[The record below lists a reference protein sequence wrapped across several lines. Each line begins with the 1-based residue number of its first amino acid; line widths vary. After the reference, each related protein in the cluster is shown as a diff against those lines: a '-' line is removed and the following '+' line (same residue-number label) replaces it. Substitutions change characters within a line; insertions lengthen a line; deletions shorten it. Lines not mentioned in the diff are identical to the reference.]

1 MLSANTQV
9 LTPAEEYSRRL
20 AAREARVGHFEQIH
34 IRLGNLRLV
43 LVIVAAVMFWL
54 AVWRHAFSLWWLAV
68 PVACFFALAVYHARI
83 LGAKAH
89 AERAVAVYRHGIARL
104 EDRWSG
110 VGSTGERFND
120 PHHVYAADLDLFGN
134 GGLFQLLSLARTRM
148 GEDTLAHWLLTPSP
162 IEKIQ
167 ERHQAIAELRP
178 LLDLREDLAV
188 AGEDARVGV
197 HPEALVKWA
206 EAPNRLDRPWMRIV
220 SPLLAL
226 CAIAAAVVWG
236 LWDHP
241 MPLAVV
247 LILEAI
253 LAQPVRKHM
262 EEIFHGTEHQ
272 FEDLELLSGLLAR
285 LERERF
291 QSPRLQALTQQLAS
305 HHLAGSKAIAR
316 LRTIVD
322 CIASRDNLFVKL
334 INLPLLYSVQ
344 VAYATEAW
352 RREHGSAVRRWLEV
366 IGEIEA
372 LVSLASYSYEH
383 PADPFAEFAAG
394 PACFEATAL
403 GHPLLPAARCVRN
416 DVSIC
421 GQTRVLLISGSNM
434 SGKSTLLRAVGINTV
449 LAMAGAPVRAGRL
462 RLTPLR
468 VGASIRVNDS
478 LQEGSSR
485 FYAEITRLRDIFE
498 LASDPST
505 LALLDEL
512 LQGTNSHDR
521 KIGAEGVVRA
531 LLQRGAIGL
540 ISTHDLALTDIEAG
554 HVHNVHF
561 EDEFHDGKIKFDYK
575 LREGVVTK
583 SNGLELMRSIGLDV

>member
-1 MLSANTQV
+1 MLSAS
-9 LTPAEEYSRRL
+9 EEYAARL
-20 AAREARVGHFEQIH
+20 AAREARVRHYEQIH
-34 IRLGNLRLV
+34 IRLGNVRLA
-43 LVIVAAVMFWL
+43 LAVIMAVMFWL
-54 AVWRHAFSLWWLAV
+54 AVWRQAFSLWWL
-68 PVACFFALAVYHARI
+68 VAPLVCFFVVAVYHARV
-83 LGAKAH
+83 LRGKAH
-89 AERAVAVYRHGIARL
+89 AERAVAVYQHGLARI
-104 EDRWSG
+104 EDRWPG
-110 VGSTGERFND
+110 MGSTGERFND
-120 PHHVYAADLDLFGN
+120 PHHVYAADLDLFGS

-148 GEDTLAHWLLTPSP
+148 GEDTLARWLLAPSP
-162 IEKIQ
+162 LEHIR
-167 ERHQAIAELRP
+167 ERQQAIVELRP

-188 AGEDARVGV
+188 SGEDARVGV
-197 HPEALVKWA
+197 HPEALVAWA
-206 EAPNRLDRPWMRIV
+206 EAPNRLGRRWMRIV

-226 CAIAAAVVWG
+226 CALAAAVVWG
-236 LWDHP
+236 VLGHP
-241 MPLAVV
+241 TPLLCV
-247 LILEAI
+247 LIVEAI

-262 EEIFHGTEHQ
+262 DLIFHATEHQ

-285 LERERF
+285 LEREKF
-291 QSPRLQALTQQLAS
+291 KSPRLQELMQQLSS
-305 HHLAGSKAIAR
+305 HHLEGSRAIAR

-322 CIASRDNLFVKL
+322 CILSRDNLFVKL

-352 RREHGSAVRRWLEV
+352 RREHGSAVRRWLKV

-372 LVSLASYSYEH
+372 LLSLAAYSYER
-383 PADPFAEFAAG
+383 PADPFPEFASG
-394 PACFEATAL
+394 PACFEANAL
-403 GHPLLPAARCVRN
+403 GHPLLPAVRCVRN
-416 DVSIC
+416 QVSIC
-421 GQTRVLLISGSNM
+421 GETRVLLVSGSNM

-449 LAMAGAPVRAGRL
+449 LAMAGAPVRAERL
-462 RLTPLR
+462 RLTPLH

-498 LASDPST
+498 IASAETSV

-531 LLQRGAIGL
+531 LLNRGAIGL
-540 ISTHDLALTDIEAG
+540 ISTHDLALTDVGAG

-561 EDEFHDGKIKFDYK
+561 EDEFQDGKIKFDYK

-583 SNGLELMRSIGLDV
+583 SNGLELMRSIGLEV

>member
-1 MLSANTQV
+1 M
-9 LTPAEEYSRRL
+9 RL
-20 AAREARVGHFEQIH
+20 ALALI
-34 IRLGNLRLV
+34 
-43 LVIVAAVMFWL
+43 AAVMFWL
-54 AVWRHAFSLWWLAV
+54 AVWRHAFSLWWLVA
-68 PVACFFALAVYHARI
+68 PLACFFAVAVYHARV
-83 LGAKAH
+83 LRDKAH
-89 AERAVAVYRHGIARL
+89 AERAVAVYQHGLARI
-104 EDRWSG
+104 EDRWAG
-110 VGSTGERFND
+110 MGSTGERFND

-134 GGLFQLLSLARTRM
+134 AGLFQLLSLARTRM
-148 GEDTLAHWLLTPSP
+148 GEDTLARWLLAPSP
-162 IEKIQ
+162 LEQIR
-167 ERHQAIAELRP
+167 ERQQAIVELRP
-178 LLDLREDLAV
+178 LLDLREDMAV

-197 HPEALVKWA
+197 HPEALMAWA
-206 EAPNRLDRPWMRIV
+206 EAPNRLERRWMRIV

-226 CAIAAAVVWG
+226 CALAAAVVWG
-236 LWDHP
+236 VLGHP
-241 MPLAVV
+241 TPLLCV
-247 LILEAI
+247 LIVEAI

-285 LERERF
+285 LEHEKF
-291 QSPRLQALTQQLAS
+291 QSPHLRELMQQLSS
-305 HHLAGSKAIAR
+305 HHLEGSRAIAR

-322 CIASRDNLFVKL
+322 CILSRDNLFVKL

-352 RREHGSAVRRWLEV
+352 RREHGSAVRRWLTV

-372 LVSLASYSYEH
+372 LLSLAAYSYER
-383 PADPFAEFAAG
+383 PADPFPEFATG
-394 PACFEATAL
+394 PACFEAVAL

-421 GQTRVLLISGSNM
+421 GETRVLLISGSNM

-449 LAMAGAPVRAGRL
+449 LAMAGAPVRAERL
-462 RLTPLR
+462 RLTPLH

-485 FYAEITRLRDIFE
+485 FYAEITRLRDIFD
-498 LASDPST
+498 LASEGPST

-540 ISTHDLALTDIEAG
+540 ISTHDLALTDVGAG

-561 EDEFHDGKIKFDYK
+561 EDEFQDGKITFDYK

-583 SNGLELMRSIGLDV
+583 SNGLELMRSIGLEV

>member
-1 MLSANTQV
+1 MLTA
-9 LTPAEEYSRRL
+9 AEEYAARL
-20 AAREARVGHFEQIH
+20 SAREARVGHYEQIH
-34 IRLGNLRLV
+34 IRLGNVRLA
-43 LVIVAAVMFWL
+43 LAAIAAVMFWL
-54 AVWRHAFSLWWLAV
+54 AVWRQAFSLWWLVA
-68 PVACFFALAVYHARI
+68 PLACFFVVAVYHARV
-83 LGAKAH
+83 LREKAH
-89 AERAVAVYRHGIARL
+89 AERAVAVYQHGLARI
-104 EDRWSG
+104 EDRWPG
-110 VGSTGERFND
+110 MGSTGDRFND
-120 PHHVYAADLDLFGN
+120 PHHVYAADLDLFGS

-148 GEDTLAHWLLTPSP
+148 GEDTLARWLLAPSP
-162 IEKIQ
+162 LEHIR
-167 ERHQAIAELRP
+167 ERQQAIVELRP

-188 AGEDARVGV
+188 SGEDTRVGV
-197 HPEALVKWA
+197 HPAALVNWA
-206 EAPNRLDRPWMRIV
+206 EAPNRLERRWMRLV

-226 CAIAAAVVWG
+226 CALAAAVVWG
-236 LWDHP
+236 VLGHP
-241 MPLAVV
+241 TPLLCV
-247 LILEAI
+247 LIVEAI

-262 EEIFHGTEHQ
+262 DVIFHATEHQ

-285 LERERF
+285 LEREKF
-291 QSPRLQALTQQLAS
+291 QSPHLQELMQQLSS
-305 HHLAGSKAIAR
+305 HYLEGSRAIAR

-322 CIASRDNLFVKL
+322 CILSRDNLFVKL
-334 INLPLLYSVQ
+334 INLPPLYSVQ

-352 RREHGSAVRRWLEV
+352 RREHGSAVRRWLKV

-372 LVSLASYSYEH
+372 LLSLAAYSYER
-383 PADPFAEFAAG
+383 PADPFPEFASG
-394 PACFEATAL
+394 PACFEAIAL

-416 DVSIC
+416 HVSIC
-421 GQTRVLLISGSNM
+421 GETRVLLVSGSNM

-449 LAMAGAPVRAGRL
+449 LAMAGAPVRAERL
-462 RLTPLR
+462 RLTPLH

-498 LASDPST
+498 IASAETSV

-531 LLQRGAIGL
+531 LLNRGAIGL
-540 ISTHDLALTDIEAG
+540 ISTHDLALTDVGAG

-561 EDEFHDGKIKFDYK
+561 EDEFQDGKIKFDYK

-583 SNGLELMRSIGLDV
+583 SNGLELMRSIGLEV

>member
-1 MLSANTQV
+1 MLNASQ
-9 LTPAEEYSRRL
+9 EY
-20 AAREARVGHFEQIH
+20 AARLVSREDRVRHFEQIH
-34 IRLGNLRLV
+34 IRLGNVRL
-43 LVIVAAVMFWL
+43 LLAFVAAVMFWL
-54 AVWRHAFSLWWLAV
+54 AVWRHAFSLWWL
-68 PVACFFALAVYHARI
+68 VAPLAFFFAVAVYHAKI
-83 LGAKAH
+83 LSDKAH
-89 AERAVAVYRHGIARL
+89 AERAVAVYRHGIARI
-104 EDRWSG
+104 EDRWAG
-110 VGSTGERFND
+110 MGSTGERFND

-148 GEDTLAHWLLTPSP
+148 GEDTLARWLLAPSP
-162 IEKIQ
+162 LEQIQ
-167 ERHQAIAELRP
+167 ERHQAVTELRP
-178 LLDLREDLAV
+178 LLDLREDLEV

-197 HPEALVKWA
+197 HPEALVRWA
-206 EAPNRLDRPWMRIV
+206 EAPNRLARPWMHIV

-236 LWDHP
+236 LWGHP
-241 MPLAVV
+241 TPLLCV
-247 LILEAI
+247 LIVEAI
-253 LAQPVRKHM
+253 LARPVRKHM
-262 EEIFHGTEHQ
+262 EDIFHGTEHQ
-272 FEDLELLSGLLAR
+272 FEDLDLLSGLLAR

-291 QSPRLQALTQQLAS
+291 QSARLQALMQQLAS
-305 HHLAGSKAIAR
+305 HHLAGSRAIAR

-322 CIASRDNLFVKL
+322 CILSRDNLFVKL
-334 INLPLLYSVQ
+334 IDLSLLYSVQ

-352 RREHGSAVRRWLEV
+352 RREHGSAVQRWLEV
-366 IGEIEA
+366 TGEVEA
-372 LVSLASYSYEH
+372 LLSLAAYSYEH
-383 PADPFAEFAAG
+383 PADRFPEFASG
-394 PACFEATAL
+394 PACFEAQLL
-403 GHPLLPAARCVRN
+403 GHPLLPTARCVRN

-421 GQTRVLLISGSNM
+421 GETRVLLISGSNM

-449 LAMAGAPVRAGRL
+449 LTMAGAPVRAQRL

-498 LASDPST
+498 LANGDPPV

-531 LLQRGAIGL
+531 LLQHGAIGL
-540 ISTHDLALTDIEAG
+540 ISTHDLALTDVG
-554 HVHNVHF
+554 GSHVHNVHF
-561 EDEFHDGKIKFDYK
+561 EDEFQDGKITFDYK

>member
-1 MLSANTQV
+1 MLTA
-9 LTPAEEYSRRL
+9 AEEYAQRL
-20 AAREARVGHFEQIH
+20 AAREARVRQFEQIH
-34 IRLGNLRLV
+34 IRLGNVRLGLAV
-43 LVIVAAVMFWL
+43 VAAVMFWL
-54 AVWRHAFSLWWLAV
+54 AIWRHAFAVWWLAA
-68 PVACFFALAVYHARI
+68 PVIVFIAIAVYHAKV
-83 LGAKAH
+83 LGNKAH
-89 AERAVAVYRHGIARL
+89 AERAVAVYTHGIARI
-104 EDRWSG
+104 EDRWAG
-110 VGSTGERFND
+110 MGSTGERLND

-148 GEDTLAHWLLTPSP
+148 GEDTLARWLLAPSP
-162 IEKIQ
+162 LEQIQ
-167 ERHQAIAELRP
+167 ERHQAVAELLP
-178 LLDLREDLAV
+178 LLDLREDLQV

-197 HPEALVKWA
+197 HPEALVRWA
-206 EAPNRLDRPWMRIV
+206 EAPNRLDRRWMRIL

-226 CAIAAAVVWG
+226 CAVAAAVVWG
-236 LWDHP
+236 LWGHP
-241 MPLAVV
+241 TPLLCV
-247 LILEAI
+247 LIVEAI

-291 QSPRLQALTQQLAS
+291 QSPRLQALMQQLAS

-322 CIASRDNLFVKL
+322 CILSRDNLFVKL
-334 INLPLLYSVQ
+334 IDLSLLYSVQ

-366 IGEIEA
+366 IGEVEA
-372 LVSLASYSYEH
+372 LLSLAAYSYEH
-383 PADPFAEFAAG
+383 PADPFPEFASG
-394 PACFEATAL
+394 LACFEAQSL

-416 DVSIC
+416 DVGIC
-421 GQTRVLLISGSNM
+421 GETRVLLISGSNM

-462 RLTPLR
+462 HMTPLR

-498 LASDPST
+498 LASDGPST

-531 LLQRGAIGL
+531 LLNRGAIGL
-540 ISTHDLALTDIEAG
+540 ISTHDLALTDVG
-554 HVHNVHF
+554 GRHVHNVHF
-561 EDEFHDGKIKFDYK
+561 EDEFQDGKITFDYK

-583 SNGLELMRSIGLDV
+583 SNGLELMRSIGLEV

>member
-1 MLSANTQV
+1 MLSAS
-9 LTPAEEYSRRL
+9 EEYAARL
-20 AAREARVGHFEQIH
+20 AARETRVRHYEQIH
-34 IRLGNLRLV
+34 IRLGNVRLA
-43 LVIVAAVMFWL
+43 LALIMAVMFWL
-54 AVWRHAFSLWWLAV
+54 AVWRHAFSLWWLVA
-68 PVACFFALAVYHARI
+68 PLACFFVVAVYHARV
-83 LGAKAH
+83 LRDKAH
-89 AERAVAVYRHGIARL
+89 AERAVAVYRHGLARI
-104 EDRWSG
+104 EDRWTG
-110 VGSTGERFND
+110 MGSTGERFND

-148 GEDTLAHWLLTPSP
+148 GEDTLARWLLAPSP
-162 IEKIQ
+162 L
-167 ERHQAIAELRP
+167 ERIRERQQAIVELRP

-197 HPEALVKWA
+197 HPEALIAWA
-206 EAPNRLDRPWMRIV
+206 EAPNRLGRLWMRIL

-226 CAIAAAVVWG
+226 CALAAAVVWG
-236 LWDHP
+236 VLGHP
-241 MPLAVV
+241 TPLLCV

-285 LERERF
+285 LEREKF
-291 QSPRLQALTQQLAS
+291 QSSHLQELMQQLSS
-305 HHLAGSKAIAR
+305 HHLEGSRAIAR

-322 CIASRDNLFVKL
+322 CILSRDNLFVKL

-352 RREHGSAVRRWLEV
+352 RREHGSAVRRWLKV

-372 LVSLASYSYEH
+372 LLSLAAYSYEH
-383 PADPFAEFAAG
+383 PADPFPEFSSG
-394 PACFEATAL
+394 PACFEASAL

-416 DVSIC
+416 HVSIC
-421 GQTRVLLISGSNM
+421 GETRVLLVSGSNM

-449 LAMAGAPVRAGRL
+449 LAMSGAPVRAERL
-462 RLTPLR
+462 RLTPLH

-498 LASDPST
+498 IASAETSV

-531 LLQRGAIGL
+531 LMNRGAIGL
-540 ISTHDLALTDIEAG
+540 ISTHDLALTDVGAG

-561 EDEFHDGKIKFDYK
+561 EDEFQDGKIKFDYK

-583 SNGLELMRSIGLDV
+583 SNGLELMRSIGLEV